1 MIIDEPRI
9 QVVTA
14 VVGYALFAKDDE
26 VEVEVDAAQVAE
38 ARAVAIR
45 VLEALD
51 EYDQLLADTLASM
64 PRVVLAGLE
73 DPG

>member
-51 EYDQLLADTLASM
+51 EYDQLLTDTLASM
-64 PRVVLAGLE
+64 PRVVLAGQE